1 MEDIWYDHRSEQCSF
16 NDMIDVIRNYVLS
29 NSSFDFELIV
39 GTDSQTHYG
48 IKSTKYVTAIVIR
61 KVGNGAKYFYKKD
74 FKSEIPNLRKKIWEE
89 ALRTYDVLEK
99 VKILV
104 SDIVS
109 EEKIISHV
117 DVGNNGKTKQ
127 YISEI
132 TSIFINS
139 GYDVKIKPNSY
150 VASGVADKHSK

>member
-1 MEDIWYDHRSEQCSF
+1 MEDIWYNHCSEKFSF
-16 NDMIDVIRNYVLS
+16 DEMISIIRDYVLS
-29 NSSFDFELIV
+29 NSAFDFELIV
-39 GTDSQTHYG
+39 GTDSQTHHG
-48 IKSTKYVTAIVIR
+48 IKSTKYVTAVVIR

-74 FKSEIPNLRKKIWEE
+74 FKSEVPNLRKKIWEE
-89 ALRTYDVLEK
+89 ALRTYAVLEK

-104 SDIVS
+104 NDILK

-117 DVGNNGKTKQ
+117 DVGSNGKTKQ